1 MTTTTTATTG
11 IRTSSSGGSS
21 SKLKDVLKQLQQTYE
36 QEAEVVYHNQ
46 LEVLKGVPFWIWDY
60 EHDNLLVE
68 PSKCPCF
75 NHRIGLPMKDHH
87 QNPFVPYQKQLHET
101 LQNHKQIWIK
111 KSRGIGVSEFIL
123 RWIAYCCFNVFP
135 PGSRVCVIVG
145 PRQLLAEDL
154 ILRFKRL
161 FDKIAPGL
169 FDRSKS
175 TEAIIN
181 GITISAFPSY
191 HSETLRGLDCVKFIM
206 IDEGDYFPAFQQREI
221 RAAAEGFQSKPNSN
235 PQILIVSTPKDPLG
249 LMKQIE
255 DEENSLYHK
264 VFLDY
269 RFGLEG
275 PYPIYDKASIE
286 RARLSPEWG
295 REMCGLYS
303 GVVGN
308 TFLESSIQRSVE
320 LGAAQEDG
328 INKMA
333 QHVAGVDPGFTHFG
347 FTVLELSD
355 NIIKVVFSEQYDK
368 MLDSIMVEKIAKLN
382 SSFNLQCINVDGAN
396 PEFITAMKDRLGEDS
411 NWHRI
416 HDTMNR
422 CKREGFELNN
432 YMRVCPVNFNEDG
445 KFMLQ
450 HLKRLL
456 DHDPSVLAINSKWE
470 KLIVGLRSTV
480 SEEYKM
486 DKTQPFNDLVD
497 SARLACKFFE
507 LNDDN
512 DAT

>member
-1 MTTTTTATTG
+1 MATTTTATTVT
-11 IRTSSSGGSS
+11 RTSSGST
-21 SKLKDVLKQLQQTYE
+21 SKMKDVLKQLQQTYQ
-36 QEAEVVYHNQ
+36 QEAEVLYSDQ
-46 LEVLKGVPFWIWDY
+46 LQVLKGVPFWIWNYD
-60 EHDNLLVE
+60 HDNLLVE

-75 NHRIGLPMKDHH
+75 NHRIGLPMKDNHD
-87 QNPFVPYQKQLHET
+87 NPFVPYQKQLHET
-101 LQNHKQIWIK
+101 LQNHRQIWIK

-123 RWIAYCCFNVFP
+123 RWIAFCCFNVFP
-135 PGSRVCVIVG
+135 SGSRVCVVVG

-181 GITISAFPSY
+181 GVNISAFPSY
-191 HSETLRGLDCVKFIM
+191 HSETLRGLDFVKFIM

-235 PQILIVSTPKDPLG
+235 PQILVVSTPKDPLG

-255 DEENSLYHK
+255 DEEDSLYHK

-275 PYPIYDKASIE
+275 PYPIYDKTKIE
-286 RARLSPEWG
+286 IAKQKSPEFG
-295 REMCGLYS
+295 REYCGLYS

-320 LGAAQEDG
+320 LGSNPNYDDA

-333 QHVAGVDPGFTHFG
+333 THVAGVDPGFTHFG
-347 FTVLELSD
+347 LTVLELSD
-355 NIIKVVFSEQYDK
+355 NIIKIVFAEQYDK
-368 MLDSIMVEKIAKLN
+368 THDSIMVDKIAELHA
-382 SSFNLQCINVDGAN
+382 SYNLQCINVDGAN
-396 PEFITAMKDRLGEDS
+396 PTFITAMKDRLGENS
-411 NWHRI
+411 NWHMI
-416 HDTMNR
+416 HDTMAR

-445 KFMLQ
+445 KYMLQ

-456 DHDPSVLAINSKWE
+456 DHDPSVLAINSKYE

-486 DKTQPFNDLVD
+486 DKTQPYNDLVD
-497 SARLACKFFE
+497 SMRLAAKFFD
-507 LNDDN
+507 LNDDS
-512 DAT
+512 TE